1 MANKKQILFSELVQ
15 IMEKTMK
22 LMQKSTKKMVME
34 PGITMLQVKFLD
46 YIQESRDVQSKDLSE
61 NFLLSPSSVSQ
72 LLDRLY
78 EQNLIDRK
86 ISPDDRRFMLISL
99 TKKGEKTIEKL
110 KKERFKMMS
119 GIAKFMSVDEVE
131 KMIEIHKNVLKR
143 IEKVINDNKK

>member
-61 NFLLSPSSVSQ
+61 NFCPHP
-72 LLDRLY
+72 LY
-78 EQNLIDRK
+78 LNYSIVYM
-86 ISPDDRRFMLISL
+86 S
-99 TKKGEKTIEKL
+99 KT
-110 KKERFKMMS
+110 
-119 GIAKFMSVDEVE
+119 
-131 KMIEIHKNVLKR
+131 
-143 IEKVINDNKK
+143 